1 MTEVE
6 HGAPQS
12 GGVLEKGL
20 KVGAIGLVSTIVI
33 GVASTAPGFS
43 MAASLGLVTGAAGAQ
58 APAILWLAF
67 IPMLFIAAG
76 YFYLNRAD
84 PDCGTSFTWA
94 TRTLGPIPG
103 WLTGW
108 TIIIADL
115 VVMPS
120 LAQITGSYVFL
131 LFGADGPAGN
141 KYWTMVVG
149 IIFILAM
156 TWICVI
162 GIELNAKTQVG
173 LLAAELIILLVFSVA
188 ALYKVF
194 NGDIPG
200 SVQPSWSWVNP
211 FDITSVSALSGGL
224 LAALFIYWGW
234 DTAVTV
240 NEETDDAKRTPGVAA
255 IVSTFVLVG
264 IYLIVSIAA
273 QAVKGPG
280 FLTNN
285 SDDVLNATGQIVL
298 GSVFVKFLIIA
309 VLTSAAASTQTTIL
323 PAARSELSMS
333 VHRALPRWFAH
344 IEPKY
349 LTPTNAT
356 WAFGIFSALF
366 YAVLTITSDN
376 VLSASI
382 DSVGLMIALYYGI
395 TGVITPIYYWRF
407 VFKTPKNFVF
417 VGLAPFVGGMIL
429 FWTFVKSTQDAFNIP
444 ETPWWGIDSFW
455 VMGMILLAIGIPVML
470 WCRHRDSAFFERG
483 IDPLDQRPDPDGN
496 GPEPPPIV
504 EGVDA
509 SITREG

>member
-1 MTEVE
+1 VAENE
-6 HGAPQS
+6 HHEAPGA
-12 GGVLEKGL
+12 GVLDKGL

-33 GVASTAPGFS
+33 GVASTAPGYS
-43 MAASLGLVTGAAGAQ
+43 LAASLGLVTSSAGAQ

-141 KYWTMVVG
+141 KYWTMLVG
-149 IIFILAM
+149 VIFILLM
-156 TWICVI
+156 TLICVI

-173 LLAAELIILLVFSVA
+173 LLAIELIILLVFSVV

-194 NGDIPG
+194 NGDIAG
-200 SVQPSWSWVNP
+200 SVEPSLSWVNP
-211 FDITSVSALSGGL
+211 FDISSVSALSGGL

-240 NEETDDAKRTPGVAA
+240 NEETDDAKRTPGIAA
-255 IVSTFVLVG
+255 LVSTLVLVG
-264 IYLIVSIAA
+264 VYLIVSIAA
-273 QAVKGPG
+273 QAVQGPG
-280 FLTNN
+280 FLTAH
-285 SDDVLNATGQIVL
+285 SDDVLNVTGDIVL

-333 VHRALPRWFAH
+333 VHRALPKWFGH
-344 IEPKY
+344 VNPKY

-356 WAFGIFSALF
+356 WAFGIFSAVF
-366 YAVLTITSDN
+366 YAVLTTLSDN

-395 TGVITPIYYWRF
+395 TGIITPIYYWRF
-407 VFKTPKNFVF
+407 IFKSPKNFLF
-417 VGLAPFVGGMIL
+417 VALAPFIGGSIL
-429 FWTFVKSTQDAFNIP
+429 FWTFYKSTVDSFQIP
-444 ETPWWGIDSFW
+444 ETTWFGIESYW
-455 VMGMILLAIGIPVML
+455 VMGMALLALGIPVMI
-470 WCRHRDSAFFERG
+470 WCWSRDSAFFKRG
-483 IDPLDQRPDPDGN
+483 IDPMDQRPDPDGN

>member
-1 MTEVE
+1 MTGSE
-6 HGAPQS
+6 HQGAQ
-12 GGVLEKGL
+12 GAGVLEKGL

-43 MAASLGLVTGAAGAQ
+43 LAASLGLVTASAGAQ

-120 LAQITGSYVFL
+120 LAQITGSYFFL

-141 KYWTMVVG
+141 KYWTMLVG
-149 IIFILAM
+149 VIFILAM

-173 LLAAELIILLVFSVA
+173 LLAAELVILLVFAVA
-188 ALYKVF
+188 ALWKVL

-200 SVQPSWSWVNP
+200 SVDPAWSWLNP
-211 FDITSVSALSGGL
+211 FDISSTSALSGGL

-255 IVSTFVLVG
+255 LVSTLVLVG
-264 IYLIVSIAA
+264 VYLIVSIAA
-273 QAVKGPG
+273 QAVQGPG
-280 FLTNN
+280 FLTAN
-285 SDDVLNATGQIVL
+285 SDDVLNATGDIVL

-333 VHRALPRWFAH
+333 VHRALPKWFGH
-344 IEPKY
+344 INPKY

-356 WAFGIFSALF
+356 WGFGIFSAAF
-366 YAVLTITSDN
+366 YAVLTFLSDD

-395 TGVITPIYYWRF
+395 TGIITPIYYWRF
-407 VFKTPKNFVF
+407 IFKNPKNFLF
-417 VGLAPFVGGMIL
+417 VAVAPFTGGAIL
-429 FWTFVKSTQDAFNIP
+429 FWTFYKSTVDSFQIP
-444 ETPWWGIDSFW
+444 ETTWFGIESYW
-455 VMGMILLAIGIPVML
+455 VMGIALLAVGVPVMI
-470 WCRHRDSAFFERG
+470 WCWSRDSAFFKRG

>member
-1 MTEVE
+1 MTEIE
-6 HGAPQS
+6 QGNPHG
-12 GGVLEKGL
+12 GGVLDKGL
-20 KVGAIGLVSTIVI
+20 KVGALGLASTIVI
-33 GVASTAPGFS
+33 GVASTAPGYS
-43 MAASLGLVTGAAGAQ
+43 LAASLGLVTSVAGAQ

-141 KYWTMVVG
+141 KYWTMLIGV
-149 IIFILAM
+149 IFILLM
-156 TWICVI
+156 TLICVI

-173 LLAAELIILLVFSVA
+173 LLAAELIILLVFSAV

-194 NGDIPG
+194 NGNIAG
-200 SVQPSWSWVNP
+200 SVHPSWSWVNP
-211 FDITSVSALSGGL
+211 FEITSVSAFSGGL
-224 LAALFIYWGW
+224 LLALFIYWGW

-240 NEETDDAKRTPGVAA
+240 NEETDDVKRTPGVAA

-264 IYLIVSIAA
+264 VYLIVSIAA

-280 FLTNN
+280 FLTTN
-285 SDDVLNATGQIVL
+285 SGDVLNATGTIVL
-298 GSVFVKFLIIA
+298 GGFFEKFLIIA

-323 PAARSELSMS
+323 PAARSQLSMS
-333 VHRALPRWFAH
+333 VHRALPKWFGN
-344 IEPKY
+344 IDPKY

-356 WAFGIFSALF
+356 WAFGIFAAVF
-366 YAVLTITSDN
+366 YAGLTLVSDDVLA
-376 VLSASI
+376 ASI
-382 DSVGLMIALYYGI
+382 GSVGLMIALYYGI
-395 TGVITPIYYWRF
+395 TGIITPIYYWRF
-407 VFKTPKNFVF
+407 VFKTPKNFLF
-417 VGLAPFVGGMIL
+417 VGLAPFIGGAIL
-429 FWTFVKSTQDAFNIP
+429 FWTFVKSTLDAFDVP
-444 ETPWWGIDSFW
+444 TKPWFGIDSFW
-455 VMGMILLAIGIPVML
+455 VMGMILLAIGIPVMV
-470 WCRHRDSAFFERG
+470 WCWSRDPEFFKRG

-504 EGVDA
+504 KGVDA
-509 SITREG
+509 AILKEG